1 MTRSALRQLEEHG
14 VDTQNIRNELGK
26 GLYNDEDTNSKQ
38 RGYEFGGPFGV
49 VFLMVALVL
58 LVIAS
63 YLYCGKTKCWHFSEI
78 FKKHRI
84 PFPSAKEFLDLRAA
98 AIVYGWIAFQLFLSL
113 LPLGKVSDCCCSAI
127 QLSFTCSLFCN
138 P

>member
-14 VDTQNIRNELGK
+14 VDTKNIRNKLGK
-26 GLYNDEDTNSKQ
+26 GLYDDEHTNSKQ
-38 RGYEFGGPFGV
+38 RGYEFGGPIGV
-49 VFLMVALVL
+49 LFLMVALIL

-63 YLYCGKTKCWHFSEI
+63 YLYCNKTKCWHFSEI

-84 PFPSAKEFLDLRAA
+84 SLPTAKEFLDPQAA